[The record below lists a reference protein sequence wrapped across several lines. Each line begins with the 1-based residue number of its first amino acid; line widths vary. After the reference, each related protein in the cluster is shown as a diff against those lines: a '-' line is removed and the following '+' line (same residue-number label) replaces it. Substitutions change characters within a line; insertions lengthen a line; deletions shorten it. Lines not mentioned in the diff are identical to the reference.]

1 MKGDHSYRFGVKV
14 GGRLLC
20 MIEPGNKQCDNAY
33 VIKSW
38 NDDIVGHVP
47 ELLAKKLFNLMKSQ
61 QIEIVDSEVTGDPRP
76 ATEIKWVIGRK
87 V

>member
-1 MKGDHSYRFGVKV
+1 M
-14 GGRLLC
+14 
-20 MIEPGNKQCDNAY
+20 
-33 VIKSW
+33 
-38 NDDIVGHVP
+38 VGHVP
-47 ELLAKKLFNLMKSQ
+47 EVLVKKLFNVMRSQ

>member
-20 MIEPGNKQCDNAY
+20 TIEPGNKHCDNAI

-38 NDDIVGHVP
+38 NDDIVSHVP

-61 QIEIVDSEVTGDPRP
+61 QIEIVDSEVTGDPWP